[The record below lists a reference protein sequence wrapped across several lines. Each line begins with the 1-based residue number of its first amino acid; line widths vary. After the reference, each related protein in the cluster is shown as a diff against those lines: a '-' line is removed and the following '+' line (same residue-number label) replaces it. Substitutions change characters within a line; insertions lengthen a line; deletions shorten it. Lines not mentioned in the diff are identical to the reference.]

1 MVYYCSGCCTYLFLI
16 LERPSECLEC
26 DVSWK
31 LSKVKDKVRTPPSA
45 SLPSVATVF
54 FLGGM
59 IVDEIVVVDNVE
71 GVLF

>member
-1 MVYYCSGCCTYLFLI
+1 VVQYCRSCCAYLLLI

-26 DVSWK
+26 DVSWE

-45 SLPSVATVF
+45 SLPSLATVF

-59 IVDEIVVVDNVE
+59 IVDEVVVVVNVG

>member
-1 MVYYCSGCCTYLFLI
+1 
-16 LERPSECLEC
+16 
-26 DVSWK
+26 

-45 SLPSVATVF
+45 SLPSLATVF

>member
-1 MVYYCSGCCTYLFLI
+1 MVQYCRTCCVYLLLI

-26 DVSWK
+26 DVSWR

>member
-1 MVYYCSGCCTYLFLI
+1 MVQYCRTCCVYLLLI
-16 LERPSECLEC
+16 LERPSECLER
-26 DVSWK
+26 DVSWR

-45 SLPSVATVF
+45 SLPSLATVF

-59 IVDEIVVVDNVE
+59 IVDEVVVVVNVG

>member
-1 MVYYCSGCCTYLFLI
+1 
-16 LERPSECLEC
+16 
-26 DVSWK
+26 
-31 LSKVKDKVRTPPSA
+31 LSKVKDEVRTPPSA

-59 IVDEIVVVDNVE
+59 IVEDAVVVDNVE